1 MEPNKPKQTP
11 DTDRESVTKK
21 PDTGVKKDE
30 REIEENE
37 SESGYREDEKRDNEG
52 YVDFS
57 KLF

>member
-11 DTDRESVTKK
+11 DTEMEPATKK

-30 REIEENE
+30 REIEETE
-37 SESGYREDEKRDNEG
+37 TETGSQEEDKRDNEG